1 MLVYNEVVIKM
12 NMVNQ
17 LLKNSKISLFFDE
30 QNTCILIYVFHYQ
43 MVLDYCKEY
52 VKLQFATIKGS
63 DLFITRMEDDQL
75 EIRGKIE
82 KIIFHKEDKDTQ
94 KETME

>member
-1 MLVYNEVVIKM
+1 M

-43 MVLDYCKEY
+43 MMLDYCKEY
-52 VKLQFATIKGS
+52 VKLQFATIQGS

-75 EIRGKIE
+75 EISGKI
-82 KIIFHKEDKDTQ
+82 KNIIFQEEDKGSK